1 MQQDELVD
9 FENLGDYLDLDNSEE
24 IVDME
29 FEDLYEAVQT
39 QADRKSVV

>member
-39 QADRKSVV
+39 QEL